1 MEYVVLDTD
10 VSSRILRDRLTD
22 PLAARLTGRLWCVTF
37 VTVGE
42 LWQWADMRSWG
53 VRSRR
58 ELESWLASVVVL
70 SASTAVARTWGRI
83 SAAAHRRGRPRPS
96 NDTWVAATCLAR
108 DVPLATLNVKDFSDF
123 AEHEGLVLL
132 R

>member
-22 PLAARLTGRLWCVTF
+22 PIAARLTGRLWCVTF

-53 VRSRR
+53 MRSRR

-70 SASTAVARTWGRI
+70 SASEAVARTWGRI
-83 SAAAHRRGRPRPS
+83 SAAAHGRGRPRPS
-96 NDTWVAATCLAR
+96 NDTWVAATCLSR

>member
-22 PLAARLTGRLWCVTF
+22 PIAARLTGRLWCVTF

-53 VRSRR
+53 MRSRR

-70 SASTAVARTWGRI
+70 SASEAVARTWGRI

-96 NDTWVAATCLAR
+96 NDTWVAATCLSR